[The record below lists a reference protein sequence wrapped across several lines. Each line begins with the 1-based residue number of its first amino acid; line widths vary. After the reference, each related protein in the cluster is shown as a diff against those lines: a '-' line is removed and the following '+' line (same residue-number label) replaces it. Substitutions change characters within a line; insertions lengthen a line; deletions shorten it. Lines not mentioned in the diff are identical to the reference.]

1 MALFHLQNKIIQ
13 SQFGNNVAKFI
24 LSIGP
29 QTTKEKG
36 VFQIDLED
44 DAVQNML
51 ISYNGEARYPD
62 KIVPFNPPP
71 PPKKTEEEMIVKSED
86 ELLMEAN

>member
-1 MALFHLQNKIIQ
+1 MATFSII
-13 SQFGNNVAKFI
+13 QFGNNVAKFI

-36 VFQIDLED
+36 FFQIDLED

-51 ISYNGEARYPD
+51 ISYNGDARYPG
-62 KIVPFNPPP
+62 
-71 PPKKTEEEMIVKSED
+71 MIR
-86 ELLMEAN
+86 

>member
-1 MALFHLQNKIIQ
+1 MLFSSIIAHFI
-13 SQFGNNVAKFI
+13 SLIAKYRIFQFGNNVAKFI

-36 VFQIDLED
+36 VFQIDLDD

-51 ISYNGEARYPD
+51 ISYNGEARYPGKTD
-62 KIVPFNPPP
+62 NP
-71 PPKKTEEEMIVKSED
+71 
-86 ELLMEAN
+86 